1 MQAPQPADSVLL
13 HHQLQQ
19 QQQQPQQ
26 QPMMAPTAPLG
37 PFDPSKCQSLYV
49 GNLHPYVTETLL
61 HESFSATGPITEV
74 KIIKDKATGM
84 SAGFG
89 FVKYVDQRYI
99 RAQYRMLAV
108 VKL

>member
-1 MQAPQPADSVLL
+1 MQAPQPADNVLL
-13 HHQLQQ
+13 HQKLQ

-26 QPMMAPTAPLG
+26 QPMAPTAPSG

-49 GNLHPYVTETLL
+49 GNLHPYVTEALL

-89 FVKYVDQRYI
+89 FVKYLDQRYI
-99 RAQYRMLAV
+99 MHMFAD